1 MSELDTGP
9 QPSNGLAITS
19 LVLGVV
25 SLLIV
30 WIPIIG
36 LIGTLL
42 ALGGLVTGILAIQRP
57 GGRGLAIGGIVTS
70 AISIVLTV
78 LGFLALGALI
88 GLGAA
93 ANAAG

>member
-1 MSELDTGP
+1 MTELDSGP

-19 LVLGVV
+19 LVLGIC

-30 WIPIIG
+30 WIPIVG
-36 LIGTLL
+36 LLGTLL
-42 ALGGLVTGILAIQRP
+42 ALVGLVLGILALQKP

-78 LGFLALGALI
+78 LGFLALGAII

>member
-1 MSELDTGP
+1 MSDIDSAP

-19 LVLGVV
+19 LVLGIV

-42 ALGGLVTGILAIQRP
+42 ALVGLVLGVVALQRP

-70 AISIVLTV
+70 SISVVLTV

>member
-1 MSELDTGP
+1 MTEVDSGP

-19 LVLGVV
+19 LVLGIV

-30 WIPIIG
+30 WIPIVG
-36 LIGTLL
+36 LLGTLL
-42 ALGGLVTGILAIQRP
+42 ALGGLVTGIMALQRP
-57 GGRGLAIGGIVTS
+57 GGRGVAIGGIVTS
-70 AISIVLTV
+70 SISLVLTV

>member
-1 MSELDTGP
+1 MTDFDNTP
-9 QPSNGLAITS
+9 QPSNGFAITS
-19 LVLGVV
+19 LVLGIL

-30 WIPIIG
+30 WIPIVG

-42 ALGGLVTGILAIQRP
+42 AVAGLILGILALKKP

-70 AISIVLTV
+70 AISLALTV

-93 ANAAG
+93 ASATS